1 MRLAAGIGWQIRLDL
16 AACTIYDPRHAD
28 TDGARGMETT
38 LHRQLKEVYC
48 HDPDQ
53 HEVVL
58 DGYRI
63 DAIVDDRLIEIQ
75 QAGLG
80 ALRTKI
86 ATLLKS
92 HDVIVVKP
100 LVGRKVLIKR
110 ARKGGRVQSTRTS
123 PKRETF
129 FDLFDELVNFV
140 TVFPHQRLS
149 LHVLLTEQ
157 EEHRVVTGKR
167 RRRDKG
173 YRVEDRRLTGI
184 TDRLELRTCRDLQA
198 LLPADLPQPFST
210 ADIAKHAGVPRWL
223 AQKAAYCLRMT
234 STARLVGKDG
244 NTLLYEWQQPTKRA
258 A

>member
-1 MRLAAGIGWQIRLDL
+1 
-16 AACTIYDPRHAD
+16 
-28 TDGARGMETT
+28 METT
-38 LHRQLKEVYC
+38 LHRQLKGFYC
-48 HDPDQ
+48 NDPDQ

-63 DAIVDDRLIEIQ
+63 DAIVNGRLIEIQ

-80 ALRTKI
+80 AIRTKI
-86 ATLLKS
+86 AALLEG
-92 HDVIVVKP
+92 HDVTVVKP

-110 ARKGGRVQSTRTS
+110 ARRAGKVQSIRTS

-129 FDLFDELVNFV
+129 FDVFDELVNFV

-149 LHVLLTEQ
+149 LHLLLTEQ
-157 EEHRVVTGKR
+157 EEHRVVTGKK

-184 TDRLELRTCRDLQA
+184 IDRLELRSRSDLQA
-198 LLPADLPQPFST
+198 LLPVGLPQPFST

-234 STARLVGKDG
+234 NTASLVGKDG
-244 NTLLYEWQQPTKRA
+244 NSLLYEWQPQSKRVA
-258 A
+258 

>member
-1 MRLAAGIGWQIRLDL
+1 MHKVGQAGGGRFSPPFSCAWLLGIGWQIRLDL

-48 HDPDQ
+48 DDPDQ

-63 DAIVDDRLIEIQ
+63 DAIVDGRLIEIQ

-92 HDVIVVKP
+92 HDVTVVKP

-157 EEHRVVTGKR
+157 E
-167 RRRDKG
+167 
-173 YRVEDRRLTGI
+173 
-184 TDRLELRTCRDLQA
+184 
-198 LLPADLPQPFST
+198 
-210 ADIAKHAGVPRWL
+210 
-223 AQKAAYCLRMT
+223 
-234 STARLVGKDG
+234 
-244 NTLLYEWQQPTKRA
+244 
-258 A
+258 